1 MLVPHRSDRVLYS
14 VNSATVK
21 LHKLLSRFA
30 FTEIEIEITR
40 VMKMNYRGTAGSNS
54 TCIRQTLNSAV
65 ADKPCNMFVR
75 MKWSG

>member
-14 VNSATVK
+14 VNSQTS
-21 LHKLLSRFA
+21 LPLR
-30 FTEIEIEITR
+30 TEIEIEITR
-40 VMKMNYRGTAGSNS
+40 VMRMNYRGTAGSNS